1 MGCLKGRVALITGAS
16 GGIGA
21 ATALRF
27 AREGAS
33 VGVHYN
39 LHKEAAQKVAQQI
52 QDMGGEAFLVG
63 GNLIHAEEA
72 NRVVQS
78 ILERFQRIDILVNI
92 VGGPNDSLI
101 HEMSE
106 EAWDGVMDLNVKTAF
121 HCVRAAVPSMMQRKY
136 GRIINTSS
144 LAKNGVPWFV
154 YARAGRTNYATAN
167 AALIGFTRQLALELA
182 EYNITVNCVVPG
194 PLMMPK
200 TERLFMALE
209 NNPEIKVPPTKIIPM
224 RRYGTPED
232 VAYAIAF
239 FAAEEA
245 GYITGEELYVSGGL
259 H

>member
-1 MGCLKGRVALITGAS
+1 MECLKGRIALITGAS

-27 AREGAS
+27 AREGAI

-39 LHKEAAQKVAQQI
+39 LQEEAARKVAQQI
-52 QDMGGEAFLVG
+52 QDMGGEAFLVR
-63 GNLIHAEEA
+63 GNLIHAEEV

-78 ILERFQRIDILVNI
+78 MLERFQRIDILVNVI
-92 VGGPNDSLI
+92 GGPKDSLI

-106 EAWDGVMDLNVKTAF
+106 EAWDTVMDLNVKTAF
-121 HCVRAAVPSMMQRKY
+121 HCVRAVVPSMIQRKY
-136 GRIINTSS
+136 GRIINISS

-194 PLMMPK
+194 PLMTAK
-200 TERLFMALE
+200 TEKLFTAME
-209 NNPEIKVPPTKIIPM
+209 KNPDIKVTPGKLIPL
-224 RRYGTPED
+224 RRYGSPDD